1 MFIGL
6 IKKEKAIKLRKSGKT
21 YSEIVKE
28 LSVAKSTLSG
38 WLRDVGIS
46 KNQKQAF
53 TEKKR
58 LASLRGGLARRNKR
72 IETFNKI
79 IADAESDIKKITER
93 ELWLIGIALYWAEGE
108 KEKEYKPGVGVK
120 FSNSDP
126 RMISL
131 FLKWLI
137 DVCKIPKEKIKFE
150 IYVHK
155 IYNKDYQRFRKFWSE
170 TTGFPLDRFDQ
181 VYFKKGNIKT
191 NRKNKG
197 NLYNGLLRV
206 RVCGSSSLNRQING
220 WVRGIN
226 KYWGIV

>member
-1 MFIGL
+1 MFTNS

-21 YSEIVKE
+21 YSEITKE

-72 IETFNKI
+72 IETVNKI
-79 IADAESDIKKITER
+79 VGIAEKEINDVSLR
-93 ELWLIGIALYWAEGE
+93 ELWLIGIALYWAEGS
-108 KEKEYKPGVGVK
+108 KEKEYSPGVGVR

-137 DVCKIPKEKIKFE
+137 KICNLSRDE
-150 IYVHK
+150 ICLELYVHDLYK
-155 IYNKDYQRFRKFWSE
+155 KEAPRFKSFWSKK
-170 TTGFPLDRFDQ
+170 TGFPVEHFSR

-191 NRKNKG
+191 KRKNCG
-197 NLYNGLLRV
+197 ELYNGLLCV
-206 RVCGSSSLNRQING
+206 RVLGSSTLNRKIQGWING
-220 WVRGIN
+220 IIKN
-226 KYWGIV
+226 Q